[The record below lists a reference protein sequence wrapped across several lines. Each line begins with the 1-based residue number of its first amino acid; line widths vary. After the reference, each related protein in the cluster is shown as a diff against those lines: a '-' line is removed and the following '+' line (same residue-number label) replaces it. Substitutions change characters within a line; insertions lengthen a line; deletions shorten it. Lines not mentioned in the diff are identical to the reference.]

1 MKHVKFV
8 WPMAAALL
16 ACGAIAKA
24 ESGSSYVVCVSNEKS
39 GDITI
44 IDGATGKVINTL
56 PVGKRPRGVHASP
69 DGAFLY
75 VALSGTPISGPPP
88 LDAAGNPIL
97 AKGKGKA
104 DDDDDDKNSD
114 HSADGIGVV
123 DLRAGKFLRK
133 LPAGSDPEQFAVTT
147 DGKRIYASNEDVATA
162 SLMNVADGKVERIFP
177 VKKEP
182 EGVGLR
188 PDGKFV
194 YVTCETGG
202 DIFVIDT
209 STYKV
214 VSHFNVHPRQRSVA
228 FLPDGTRAFI
238 PSESVEEL
246 NLVDSV
252 EHKLLKTI
260 KLPPGSRP
268 MGTAMAPDGKKLYVG
283 TGRGGTV
290 CVVDTASFT
299 VVNTIKVGA
308 RPWGVAVS
316 PDGKRLYVANGPSN
330 DVSVVDLETEK
341 ELARIKAGE
350 GPWGVVV
357 VPK

>member
-1 MKHVKFV
+1 MKHSYWKFGV
-8 WPMAAALL
+8 ALILGATL
-16 ACGAIAKA
+16 ACAGRAMA
-24 ESGSSYVVCVSNEKS
+24 EGFLVCVSNEKS
-39 GDITI
+39 GDITV
-44 IDGATGKVINTL
+44 IDGVSEKAVNTI
-56 PVGKRPRGVHASP
+56 PVGKRPRGIHASP
-69 DGAFLY
+69 DGALVY

-88 LDAAGNPIL
+88 LDAQGNPIL
-97 AKGKGKA
+97 KKGKA

-123 DLRAGKFLRK
+123 DLRSGKFLRK
-133 LPAGSDPEQFAVTT
+133 LPAGSDPEQFAVTA
-147 DGKRIYASNEDVATA
+147 DGKQIYVSNEDVATA
-162 SLMNVADGKVERIFP
+162 SLMDVANGKVERIFP
-177 VKKEP
+177 VKREP
-182 EGVGLR
+182 EGIGLR

-209 STYKV
+209 STHKIAT
-214 VSHFNVHPRQRSVA
+214 HFNVKPRPRSVV

-238 PSESVEEL
+238 PSESAEEF

-268 MGTAMAPDGKKLYVG
+268 MGTAISPDGKKVYIG

-299 VVNTIKVGA
+299 VEKTIKAGA

-316 PDGKRLYVANGPSN
+316 PDGKRLFVANGPSN
-330 DVSVVDLETEK
+330 DVSVIDLDSEK
-341 ELARIKAGE
+341 ETARIKAGE